1 MKELAKAKT
10 EEAIMKKI
18 EEEIAKE
25 AVISKPE
32 EKKVEF
38 DNDMEAYFNAKKHR
52 VTKAKEP
59 VREKPS
65 IIHASTHLEPPASD
79 LFAVSDSWPAFP
91 NQNRMEKQS
100 RGVTKKVDL
109 NPKAHEFIPS
119 PMENPTSMSQVQG
132 TGWDS
137 HLTPN
142 DVPRDNRQDLG
153 SILELLV
160 KQLLGL
166 NFLPKQQPQVFS
178 GNYFDY
184 PNFVSSF
191 DCLIESRVNDPKQ
204 RLNYLNQFTSGDA
217 NEVIKGLVNLNSP
230 EAYAKARNLLK
241 ERFEHPYRVAQVY
254 KEKLKN
260 WAPIKDTDGVGL
272 QRLSDFL
279 LQSEEAMKTIKYMEG
294 LNSEDLLKRISS
306 KMPIYSGVRWCRHA
320 NDILKTEARIASFHD
335 LAEFVKKEAD
345 FATDPVF
352 SPQTL
357 KEERKIDKRN
367 EDKEQG
373 VRKWK
378 SSKYSSSFSTN
389 IDSPQPRMRDQP
401 PNVHRCSICTRS
413 HSLENCQEFKKMN
426 LKQRKDF
433 IMKMELCFGCLG
445 FGHVSRR
452 CHSRKKCKICNKAHP
467 TLLHDPAKN
476 TSLQEISTQTPLEN
490 SPSSARMDNTTNSC
504 ISVRNSIGSCQEMT
518 SSMILPLWL
527 YRQDKPNCQVMVYA
541 LLDPASNGTFIKHQT
556 MKKLGIDGVETHL
569 QLSTMHGTEVI
580 ATQKVIGRLEP
591 TKGDGHLTRRSR
603 S

>member
-1 MKELAKAKT
+1 M
-10 EEAIMKKI
+10 
-18 EEEIAKE
+18 
-25 AVISKPE
+25 
-32 EKKVEF
+32 
-38 DNDMEAYFNAKKHR
+38 
-52 VTKAKEP
+52 
-59 VREKPS
+59 
-65 IIHASTHLEPPASD
+65 
-79 LFAVSDSWPAFP
+79 
-91 NQNRMEKQS
+91 
-100 RGVTKKVDL
+100 
-109 NPKAHEFIPS
+109 
-119 PMENPTSMSQVQG
+119 
-132 TGWDS
+132 
-137 HLTPN
+137 
-142 DVPRDNRQDLG
+142 
-153 SILELLV
+153 ELLV
-160 KQLLGL
+160 KQQGL

-204 RLNYLNQFTSGDA
+204 RLYYLNQFTSGDA
-217 NEVIKGLVNLNSP
+217 NEVIKGLVNLNSR

-367 EDKEQG
+367 EDKEQDM
-373 VRKWK
+373 RKWK

-389 IDSPQPRMRDQP
+389 IDSPQPRIRDQP

-490 SPSSARMDNTTNSC
+490 SPSSARMDNMTNSC
-504 ISVRNSIGSCQEMT
+504 TNS
-518 SSMILPLWL
+518 
-527 YRQDKPNCQVMVYA
+527 
-541 LLDPASNGTFIKHQT
+541 
-556 MKKLGIDGVETHL
+556 
-569 QLSTMHGTEVI
+569 
-580 ATQKVIGRLEP
+580 
-591 TKGDGHLTRRSR
+591 
-603 S
+603 

>member
-1 MKELAKAKT
+1 M
-10 EEAIMKKI
+10 
-18 EEEIAKE
+18 
-25 AVISKPE
+25 
-32 EKKVEF
+32 
-38 DNDMEAYFNAKKHR
+38 
-52 VTKAKEP
+52 
-59 VREKPS
+59 
-65 IIHASTHLEPPASD
+65 
-79 LFAVSDSWPAFP
+79 
-91 NQNRMEKQS
+91 
-100 RGVTKKVDL
+100 KKVDL
-109 NPKAHEFIPS
+109 NKKAHEFIPS

-204 RLNYLNQFTSGDA
+204 RLYYLNQFTSGDA

-345 FATDPVF
+345 FATDLVF

-367 EDKEQG
+367 EDKEQDM
-373 VRKWK
+373 RKWK

-518 SSMILPLWL
+518 SSMILLVWL
-527 YRQDKPNCQVMVYA
+527 YHQDKPNCQVMVYA